1 MLAWH
6 RKLLFLLLLLLPF
19 FTGSTAWAGKNGK
32 RWDKTPDIFNFVDL
46 TGVQLLSSINAN
58 SITVSGINTSVSIS
72 ISNGEYSINGGTY
85 SNASSRVNNG
95 DTVDV
100 RQTSSGQHLTTT
112 SAVLNLNGITD
123 SFDVTTL
130 ENTSD
135 STPETFVLTDQIGV
149 ALNSV
154 ITSNSIT
161 VTGINTATA
170 ISVSGGS
177 FSINNGTFSS
187 VSRTVNNGDLIAVRL
202 TASSTYNT
210 TTQTAL
216 TIGGVS
222 DTFSITTL
230 DPPIDNTPDAFVFTD
245 QIGIT
250 LNSVITSNSITV
262 TGINTTT
269 AISVSGGDFSINNG
283 SFSSVSRT
291 VNNGDLV
298 AIRLTASSAYN
309 TTTQA
314 TLTIGGVSD
323 TFSVTTLDTPIDNT
337 PDAFVFTDQIG
348 ITLNSVIT
356 SNSITVT
363 GINTTTAIS
372 VSGGEFSI
380 NNGSYSAGSRTVNN
394 GDLVAIR
401 LTASSTYNTTTQ
413 ATLTI
418 GGVSDTFS
426 ITTLDNPIDN
436 NPDAF
441 SFINQT
447 DVETDSVN
455 FSNAITVS
463 GINTPVAIT
472 ISNGDYA
479 INGGSYTALAGEV
492 SNGNTVTVRQTASPS
507 YLTTTDTLLTI
518 GGVSGSFSTTT
529 ITEPN
534 LSFQLPPQPA
544 GDATFTSNHF
554 SGSDNCTQ
562 CHNNLTDNQGNDVA
576 IEKDW
581 SATMMANSTRD
592 PFWKAKVRTE
602 LNRNPHLADVINDK
616 CSRCHAPM
624 ANFEAKKN
632 NEPIEI
638 LDNGFLNPSHSRHDD
653 AMNGVSC
660 TLCHQIQDSPKLG
673 TIESFTGKYEIGNN
687 KEIFGPY
694 DNLFPNPMVMN
705 TGFTPK
711 FSLHTKES
719 EMCATCHNVK
729 TPFVDGAGT
738 VLSTT
743 LESEFPEQMPYSEW
757 LHSDYA
763 ETNSCQSCHM
773 ERANGVP
780 ISNRPMWL
788 QGRDDFA
795 VHEFVGANTFML
807 NMLKNNKQQLGV
819 IANNFDDII
828 AATNTMIQSSAT
840 IEVLSQ
846 SLNQG
851 QLDFSLKI
859 NSQTGHKL
867 PSAYPSRRVIVHV
880 TVLDSSNNVVF
891 ESGKV
896 NDNGS
901 VQGVASDF
909 DALAFEPHYDVINAP
924 DQVQVYEAI
933 MGNSDDEVT
942 YTLLRGAT
950 YLKDN
955 RLLPNGFNKATA
967 PDDVAV
973 AGIANNDNNFIGG
986 SDQISYRISGLTGG
1000 SYTVKTELVYQTI
1013 AYGFVRDLFDDN
1025 SAEVND
1031 FKKMYNESSSKTSI
1045 LTSTDF
1051 TVQ

>member
-19 FTGSTAWAGKNGK
+19 FTGSTAWAAKNGK

-46 TGVQLLSSINAN
+46 TGAQLLSSINAN
-58 SITVSGINTSVSIS
+58 SITVSGINTSISIS
-72 ISNGEYSINGGTY
+72 ITNGEYSINGGTY
-85 SNASSRVNNG
+85 SNSSSRVNNG

-112 SAVLNLNGITD
+112 SAVLNLNGVTD

-130 ENTSD
+130 ENTPD
-135 STPETFVLTDQIGV
+135 TTPDTFVFTDQIGV
-149 ALNSV
+149 ALDSAVN
-154 ITSNSIT
+154 SNSIS
-161 VTGINTATA
+161 VTGINTATN
-170 ISVSGGS
+170 ISVSGGE
-177 FSINNGTFSS
+177 FSVNNEPFSS
-187 VSRTVNNGDLIAVRL
+187 VSRTVTNGDLVTVRL
-202 TASSTYNT
+202 IASSAYIT
-210 TTQTAL
+210 TSQATL

-222 DTFSITTL
+222 ATFSVTTIEKL
-230 DPPIDNTPDAFVFTD
+230 IDNTPDAFVFTD
-245 QIGIT
+245 QIGIA
-250 LNSVITSNSITV
+250 LNSVVISNSITV
-262 TGINTTT
+262 TGINSET
-269 AISVSGGDFSINNG
+269 AISVTGGEFSINNG
-283 SFSSVSRT
+283 PYSSTSSSV
-291 VNNGDLV
+291 NNNDLV
-298 AIRLTASSAYN
+298 TVRLIASSAYIS
-309 TTTQA
+309 TTQA
-314 TLTIGGVSD
+314 TLTIGGVS
-323 TFSVTTLDTPIDNT
+323 
-337 PDAFVFTDQIG
+337 A
-348 ITLNSVIT
+348 
-356 SNSITVT
+356 
-363 GINTTTAIS
+363 
-372 VSGGEFSI
+372 
-380 NNGSYSAGSRTVNN
+380 
-394 GDLVAIR
+394 
-401 LTASSTYNTTTQ
+401 
-413 ATLTI
+413 
-418 GGVSDTFS
+418 TFS
-426 ITTLDNPIDN
+426 ITTIDNPIDN
-436 NPDAF
+436 SPDTF
-441 SFINQT
+441 SFIDQAN
-447 DVETDSVN
+447 VETNSVN
-455 FSNAITVS
+455 ISNSITVS
-463 GINTPVAIT
+463 GINTAIAIS
-472 ISNGDYA
+472 ISNGEYA
-479 INGGSYTALAGEV
+479 INGGSYTSLAAEV
-492 SNGNTVTVRQTASPS
+492 SNGNTVTVRQTSSSS
-507 YLTTTDTLLTI
+507 YQTTTDTLLTI
-518 GGVSGSFSTTT
+518 GGINDTFSTTT
-529 ITEPN
+529 IAEPN

-544 GDATFTSNHF
+544 GDATFSTSHF

-638 LDNGFLNPSHSRHDD
+638 LDNGFLNASHSRHDA

-673 TIESFTGKYEIGNN
+673 TLESFTGKYEIGNN

-788 QGRDDFA
+788 EGRNNFA

-807 NMLKNNKQQLGV
+807 NILKNNKQQLGV
-819 IANNFDDII
+819 IATNFDDII

-880 TVLDSSNNVVF
+880 TVLDNSNNVVF

-1031 FKKMYNESSSKTSI
+1031 FKKMYNESTSKTSV